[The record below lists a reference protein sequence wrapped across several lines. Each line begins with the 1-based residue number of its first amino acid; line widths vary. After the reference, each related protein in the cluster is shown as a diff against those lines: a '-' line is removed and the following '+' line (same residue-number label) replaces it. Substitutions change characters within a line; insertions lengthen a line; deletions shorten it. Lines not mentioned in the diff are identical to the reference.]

1 MSCLP
6 DGILQARIDHELS
19 EIEGLNAEQHLAA
32 CPRCRARLEQIERAS
47 RQVAR
52 RLSEL
57 DPAGQGS
64 GEAPPAL
71 ARLRARLDGEA
82 ETGSL
87 RENVLREFLAR
98 HPAPALGAAAVIAL
112 VVVLITLAPARSA
125 AQRVLA
131 MLRIQ
136 KVAVVPVDLSATPSR
151 DTMERIRQLISSRV
165 TVTLS
170 PGKPQIEP
178 DAAAASKLAGFAVRV
193 LTGIPGAPQIA
204 VVGEQAYVMN
214 LDRARL
220 DEILSDIGRSDL
232 QIPAQVDGQTIA
244 VHIPKAAFIH
254 YGGCEFHQQAAGPP
268 HAAHRAAGCVAV
280 AEVPSPVVSVPP
292 GLNIDQLAQIALEA
306 TGMSEAQAAAL
317 CQTVDWKSTLV
328 IPIPENASSSQ
339 QVEVDGV
346 EGTLIMGRPHEGQ
359 PGQFAVVWV
368 KNGIIYSIHGTGG
381 PDRALALASSMS

>member
-6 DGILQARIDHELS
+6 DGVLQARIDHELDES
-19 EIEGLNAEQHLAA
+19 ESKRVQQHLDE
-32 CPRCRARLEQIERAS
+32 CRRCSARLEQIERAN
-47 RQVAR
+47 RQVASG
-52 RLSEL
+52 LSAL
-57 DPAGQGS
+57 DPAEQAS
-64 GEAPPAL
+64 GEAPEAL

-82 ETGSL
+82 ETERSQ
-87 RENVLREFLAR
+87 ENVLRAFFAR
-98 HPAPALGAAAVIAL
+98 HPAPAWGAAAILAL
-112 VVVLITLAPARSA
+112 IVVLITLAPARSA

-136 KVAVVPVDLSATPSR
+136 KVAVVPVDFSAPPNR

-178 DAAAASKLAGFAVRV
+178 DAASASKLAGFSVRV
-193 LTGIPGAPQIA
+193 LSGAAGSPHIA
-204 VVGEQAYVMN
+204 VVGEQAYVMT

-220 DEILSDIGRSDL
+220 EEILSDLGRSDL
-232 QIPAQVDGQTIA
+232 KIPAQVDGQTIA
-244 VHIPKAAFIH
+244 VHIPKAAFVH
-254 YGGCEFHQQAAGPP
+254 YGDCELHQRAAAPP
-268 HAAHRAAGCVAV
+268 DAAHRTAGCVAM

-292 GLNIDQLAQIALEA
+292 GLNVNELAEIALEA
-306 TGMSEAQAAAL
+306 AGMSASEASAF
-317 CQTVDWKSTLV
+317 CRNVDWKSTLV

-359 PGQFAVVWV
+359 PGEFALVWV
-368 KNGIIYSIHGTGG
+368 KNGIIYSIRGTGG
-381 PDRALALASSMS
+381 PDRALALAGSMS